1 MNNPIR
7 LFQPALLV
15 ALGAALITLVAGA
28 ISLFLIAPP
37 TVEVLFHGNVSL
49 ASDVAFHEIL
59 QNLRG
64 EKCGH
69 SSWPIVC
76 RLDWIRAIAAQL
88 LESPIG
94 ARRLATI
101 ALAVLAASGFAFF
114 FAYADTPPIE
124 NLTVNRGR
132 RIETGAY
139 AFRALRHAIHRHG
152 RPQTHD
158 LWLLPQ
164 VQLNATSATRNLLL
178 VGTQGSGKTGLLRA
192 FADQYLNSPS
202 GRTFVFDAKGDMLAG
217 LPVDSMILVAPQDAR
232 GWAID
237 IGREITNPLVAREF
251 AAKCVPVS
259 EQDPMWAH
267 ATRSL
272 LADIVM
278 ALRVRS
284 GEAWG
289 WSDLADAGL
298 SSVADIRRMLLES
311 GGKSASLL
319 DFGEDPEENRTVMS
333 IVITLWVTVL
343 SVIEPLARAWSEV
356 DPSQRFTVRDWLAP
370 GSQLPRTLLLQKSG
384 EYAELSSTVGSFLA
398 ERVAAAALAST
409 RRRAGTKRLTMLL
422 DEFPEVPIERLPR
435 LLALG
440 RELHVN
446 TIATVQD
453 LGQITAMFGQEQG
466 SVVEAR
472 FGIRLVLRL
481 EPGETARRICEVW
494 VGRRQ
499 VRRRRDATVE
509 ELARGVTRPMETVWE
524 DTVTTDFLS
533 DALGVFETSAGKMI
547 RVLVTGFP
555 ALAVVDVPL
564 TTWSDRREAHVPAPW
579 IAEYGILHQHGAERR
594 A

>member
-1 MNNPIR
+1 MNNSIR
-7 LFQPALLV
+7 LFRSALLV
-15 ALGAALITLVAGA
+15 ALGAALITLVAGI
-28 ISLFLIAPP
+28 ISLFVVAPP

-49 ASDVAFHEIL
+49 ASDVAIHEIL

-64 EKCGH
+64 ERCGH
-69 SSWPIVC
+69 LSWPVVC
-76 RLDWIRAIAAQL
+76 RLDWIRAIAVQL
-88 LESPIG
+88 LDSPIG
-94 ARRLATI
+94 TNRLATI
-101 ALAVLAASGFAFF
+101 ALGVLAASGFAFF

-124 NLTVNRGR
+124 DLTVKRGR

-139 AFRALRHAIHRHG
+139 ANRALRHAIRRVG
-152 RPQTHD
+152 KPQKND
-158 LWLLPQ
+158 LWLLPE
-164 VQLNATSATRNLLL
+164 VQLNAASTTRNLLL

-192 FADQYLNSPS
+192 FADQYLNSLS
-202 GRTFVFDAKGDMLAG
+202 GRMFVLDAKGDMLAG

-237 IGREITNPLVAREF
+237 IGREITNPLIAREF
-251 AAKCVPVS
+251 ATKCVPVS

-267 ATRSL
+267 GTRSVL
-272 LADIVM
+272 TDIIM
-278 ALRVRS
+278 ALHARS

-289 WSDLADAGL
+289 WGDLADAAL
-298 SSVADIRRMLLES
+298 SSAADIRRLLLQG
-311 GGKSASLL
+311 GGKSAALL
-319 DFGEDPEENRTVMS
+319 NFGDDPEENRTVMS
-333 IVITLWVTVL
+333 ILITIWVTVL
-343 SVIEPLARAWSEV
+343 SVIEPLARVWSEV

-370 GSQLPRTLLLQKSG
+370 GSRLPRTLLLQKSG
-384 EYAELSSTVGSFLA
+384 DYPELSSTVGSFLA

-409 RRRAGTKRLTMLL
+409 RRRPGTEGLTMLL

-453 LGQITAMFGQEQG
+453 LGQITALFGQEQG
-466 SVVEAR
+466 SVVESR

-499 VRRRRDATVE
+499 IRRRRDTTVE
-509 ELARGVTRPMETVWE
+509 ELARGIARPMETVWE
-524 DTVTTDFLS
+524 DTITPDILS
-533 DALGVFETSAGKMI
+533 DTLGVFETSAGKMI

-555 ALAVVDVPL
+555 TLAIVDVPI
-564 TTWSDRREAHVPAPW
+564 TTWADRREAHVPAPW
-579 IAEYGILHQHGAERR
+579 LAGPWMHGRQRAEQA
-594 A
+594 

>member
-1 MNNPIR
+1 MNNLVR
-7 LFQPALLV
+7 LFRPALLA
-15 ALGAALITLVAGA
+15 ALGAALITLVAGM
-28 ISLFLIAPP
+28 ISLFVIAPP
-37 TVEVLFHGNVSL
+37 TVGVLFHGNVSL
-49 ASDVAFHEIL
+49 ASDVAVHEIL
-59 QNLRG
+59 QNIRG
-64 EKCGH
+64 ERCGY

-94 ARRLATI
+94 AHRLVTI
-101 ALAVLAASGFAFF
+101 ALGVLAASGVAFS

-124 NLTVNRGR
+124 NLTVKRGR

-139 AFRALRHAIHRHG
+139 ALRALRHTIHRLG
-152 RPQTHD
+152 RPQAHD
-158 LWLLPQ
+158 LWLLPE
-164 VQLNATSATRNLLL
+164 VQLNAASTARNLLL

-217 LPVDSMILVAPQDAR
+217 LPVDSMILMAPQDGR

-237 IGREITNPLVAREF
+237 IGREITNSLVAREF
-251 AAKCVPVS
+251 AAKCVPLS

-278 ALRVRS
+278 ALRARS
-284 GEAWG
+284 GEAWD
-289 WSDLADAGL
+289 WSDLAEAGL
-298 SSVADIRRMLLES
+298 SSAAEIRRMLLES

-319 DFGEDPEENRTVMS
+319 NFGEDPEENRTVMS
-333 IVITLWVTVL
+333 ILITLWVTML
-343 SVIEPLARAWSEV
+343 SIIEPLARAWSEV
-356 DPSQRFTVRDWLAP
+356 APSQRFTVRDWLAA
-370 GSQLPRTLLLQKSG
+370 GSLLPRTLLLQKSG

-409 RRRAGTKRLTMLL
+409 RRRRATEHLTMLL

-446 TIATVQD
+446 VIATAQD

-472 FGIRLVLRL
+472 FGIRVVLRL
-481 EPGETARRICEVW
+481 EPGETAQRICEVW
-494 VGRRQ
+494 IGRRQ

-509 ELARGVTRPMETVWE
+509 ELARGITKPMETVSE

-547 RVLVTGFP
+547 RVLVTGFST
-555 ALAVVDVPL
+555 LAVVDVPL
-564 TTWSDRREAHVPAPW
+564 TAWADRREAHVPAPW
-579 IAEYGILHQHGAERR
+579 IAKSGTLHRHEAER